1 MTATGGERVGAL
13 VLAAGA
19 STRFGSPKQVTPWK
33 GQPLVRFVAG
43 EVAAVVPRVVVV
55 TGAHA
60 ALVREALEGTAVQLV
75 FAEHWARGPGASVKA
90 GLCALGD
97 VDAVLITLCDL
108 PHVTRDD
115 YGRLVGAR
123 GGLVAAAFDGA
134 VGAPVVVR
142 APYLEDLAGL
152 DDASGASQLLRSHRA
167 QVVSVPCPAAALDL
181 DVPVV

>member
-1 MTATGGERVGAL
+1 MTVGAL

-19 STRFGSPKQVTPWK
+19 SSRFGSPKQVTPWK
-33 GQPLVRFVAG
+33 GQPLVRFVVS

-60 ALVREALEGTAVQLV
+60 ALVREALEGTSAQLV

-90 GLCALGD
+90 GLAALGD

-115 YGRLVGAR
+115 YARLVATPGA
-123 GGLVAAAFDGA
+123 LVAAAFDDA

-142 APYLEDLAGL
+142 APHLSALAGL
-152 DDASGASQLLRSHRA
+152 DDSSGARQLLSAHRA

-181 DVPVV
+181 DVPGA